1 MALSQEA
8 TMSPTPWLDGI
19 DPSKVKVKY
28 TPPTSYWYNQ
38 SKKKAEEL
46 AQKRAADAKAKA
58 DAAAAAKAKADAAAQ
73 AQMEDA
79 REAQRLAWNKANWAQ
94 HHPVDKAGYDT
105 YKWEHDKFWIPG
117 DKTAAGVPISVFG
130 NNQLSWGDTV
140 SHNWQAFLSGFGAQP
155 KTQSE
160 WLKQNKFSYT
170 PPGGTSAGP
179 ADMAYENYLP
189 GGNPA
194 MDKALAKLKKA
205 AEPPLSAMTIERA
218 NQYLNPITKKPMTPQ
233 DYLKYV
239 YDTDNPESKLTSYT
253 RVIDGIPI
261 EFYTWLGL
269 DGMLKDFMKP
279 HGAGT
284 NDAKLGSRAIWGD
297 ARLPFETGVIV
308 DPGVAPEENYVPE
321 GWGDF
326 DFGGYGG
333 GGGGGYYGNQY
344 QQDPEVYFNQL
355 VKWVI

>member
-1 MALSQEA
+1 MINDFSKNVF
-8 TMSPTPWLDGI
+8 PWTKNN
-19 DPSKVKVKY
+19 DPGESWFKPWGKPAGPGLQNY
-28 TPPTSYWYNQ
+28 YNFLTKGTAAEQ
-38 SKKKAEEL
+38 SFQNSLQPDFTK
-46 AQKRAADAKAKA
+46 
-58 DAAAAAKAKADAAAQ
+58 
-73 AQMEDA
+73 
-79 REAQRLAWNKANWAQ
+79 
-94 HHPVDKAGYDT
+94 VDKG
-105 YKWEHDKFWIPG
+105 
-117 DKTAAGVPISVFG
+117 AA
-130 NNQLSWGDTV
+130 
-140 SHNWQAFLSGFGAQP
+140 
-155 KTQSE
+155 
-160 WLKQNKFSYT
+160 
-170 PPGGTSAGP
+170 

-284 NDAKLGSRAIWGD
+284 NDAKLGSKAIWGD